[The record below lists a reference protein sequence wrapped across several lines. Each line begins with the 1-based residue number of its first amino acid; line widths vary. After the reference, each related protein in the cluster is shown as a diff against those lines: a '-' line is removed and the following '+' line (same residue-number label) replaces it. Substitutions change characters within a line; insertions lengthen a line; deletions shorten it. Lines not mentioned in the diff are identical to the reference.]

1 MAEGAG
7 PVVEEAVAVLR
18 DAVDAAQQ
26 SSDPAPP
33 PDGGFSFAAESQ
45 SVCASAMQPDGAAL
59 ATGCNDFLVRHVRK
73 ALSTSNIFVTLRV
86 SITHVAHV
94 VLSWHAMVTRSVS

>member
-1 MAEGAG
+1 MAKGAG
-7 PVVEEAVAVLR
+7 PVVEDAVAVLR

-33 PDGGFSFAAESQ
+33 PDGGFAFAAESQ
-45 SVCASAMQPDGAAL
+45 SVCASAVQPDGAAL

-73 ALSTSNIFVTLRV
+73 LSTSNIFVTLRV
-86 SITHVAHV
+86 SIAHVAHV
-94 VLSWHAMVTRSVS
+94 VLSWHAMVSRPVS